1 MLRYT
6 HIPPDI
12 WVWWC
17 LPPGEELHLRKP
29 ELEEILER
37 REASWH
43 SALSPRLSAARLER
57 G

>member
-12 WVWWC
+12 WVWWR